1 MKVHQRLN
9 IVASLLAAALLL
21 GFTANASAQAD
32 NADSTRVARQREAL
46 RRSQEALK
54 LATEQQAQ
62 LLREKTQLASDKV
75 KLDDAS
81 RRQGAQLGGLRSEV
95 VKLRSDVARMTAE
108 LDAERRAA
116 AAVAATAAAN
126 QQAAAAQATDLSQ
139 RLAKTE
145 RELRERTQT
154 LAAMSAL
161 TERSSK
167 ALLAAE
173 VSNRQMHAWGL
184 QLIEQLRATSRDGTL
199 LGLQPAI
206 GFAEV
211 RLENEAEALR
221 DKLDALKVPTPPAL
235 P

>member
-1 MKVHQRLN
+1 M
-9 IVASLLAAALLL
+9 ASLIAAALLL
-21 GFTANASAQAD
+21 VFTASVSAQA
-32 NADSTRVARQREAL
+32 NNANNTNSADSARVARQREAL

-62 LLREKTQLASDKV
+62 LLREKTQLATEKA
-75 KLDDAS
+75 KLDEDS

-95 VKLRSDVARMTAE
+95 VKLRADVSRMTVE

-116 AAVAATAAAN
+116 AGVTATATAS
-126 QQAAAAQATDLSQ
+126 QQTAAAQAADLSQ

-145 RELRERTQT
+145 RDLRERTQT
-154 LAAMSAL
+154 LTALSAL

-167 ALLAAE
+167 ALFAAE
-173 VSNRQMHAWGL
+173 TANRQMHSFGL
-184 QLIEQLRATSRDGTL
+184 QLIEQLRTTARSGNL
-199 LGLQPAI
+199 MGLQPAI

-221 DKLDALKVPTPPAL
+221 DKLDALKLPTPATL